1 MVWPV
6 GDSVQLQPKHP
17 PGLKRHKVRAYSVEI
32 HRLQADGYTYD
43 EIREALADAGVV
55 VSRSTVQREGA
66 RVMRRLNPTSATAA
80 AAVATPPPAATPVH
94 REAVRSAALPHAG
107 DPRTSQQIA
116 EDFMKDQVTNPLLR
130 PERTS

>member
-1 MVWPV
+1 M
-6 GDSVQLQPKHP
+6 
-17 PGLKRHKVRAYSVEI
+17 RAYSAEI

-66 RVMRRLNPTSATAA
+66 RVMRRLNPTSVTAA
-80 AAVATPPPAATPVH
+80 AAVATSPPAATPVH